1 MKNPRTVMHS
11 IVATLIAALAT
22 IALAPTATAADL
34 AIAPESVVASF
45 EGGRIRL
52 ADGWGDAHACL
63 SDDDGTRCY
72 RTKGEMNRV
81 EELDTQPLVLLVG
94 CGGPLYLYTGSSY
107 TGNTLALSTR
117 GVTISLSPYGFSNV
131 TSSYQIG
138 PCSARFYDTTSGGT
152 VYPGN
157 TNASVSSPSMLAGWD
172 NRVSSVYIT

>member
-94 CGGPLYLYTGSSY
+94 WGGPLYLYTGSSY
-107 TGNTLALSTR
+107 TGNTLALSTWSDDQPVAIR
-117 GVTISLSPYGFSNV
+117 IQQRHVELPDRTVL
-131 TSSYQIG
+131 G
-138 PCSARFYDTTSGGT
+138 PLLRHHQRR
-152 VYPGN
+152 
-157 TNASVSSPSMLAGWD
+157 
-172 NRVSSVYIT
+172 NRLPRQHKR